1 MNENERA
8 EIEAALGYRFTRP
21 ELLECALTHR
31 SFRALDALIGYNEQ
45 LEFLGDAVL
54 GLLLGD
60 YLIRQF
66 PDWSEGALSK
76 TRAKLASSASLAGA
90 GRRLDLGRDLRLG
103 PGEEKTGGR
112 EKRTLLANAYE
123 ALVAAVYLD
132 GGLEAAAGFV
142 RRSLIDPAFVRPP
155 ESFAASDHKSALQE
169 WLQARGLRLAVYRV
183 VAETGPDHA
192 KTFQVEVAAG
202 GRVLASSEGMTKKA
216 AEQAAAAQALER
228 LREEEEDETETLT
241 RG

>member
-1 MNENERA
+1 MNESERA

-31 SFRALDALIGYNEQ
+31 SFRALDAASGYNEQ

-54 GLLLGD
+54 GLLLGE
-60 YLIRQF
+60 YLVRQF
-66 PDWSEGALSK
+66 PDWTEGALSK
-76 TRAKLASSASLAGA
+76 TRAKLASAHSLSAV
-90 GRRLDLGRDLRLG
+90 GRRLGLGRYLRLG

-132 GGLEAAAGFV
+132 GGLEASARFV
-142 RRSLIDPAFVRPP
+142 RESLVVPAFVRPP

-169 WLQARGLRLAVYRV
+169 WLQARGLRLAAYRV

-192 KTFQVEVAAG
+192 KTFLVEVEAG
-202 GRVLASSEGMTKKA
+202 GRALARSEGMTKKE
-216 AEQAAAAQALER
+216 AEQAAAARALER
-228 LREEEEDETETLT
+228 LREEDETETLT